1 MSFFCKNGKWLKVI
15 NYFCKKLH
23 LRCLTEFWIHLCIL
37 PSRNFI
43 YTFAEVGFARE
54 KNGRMKEWIFTKVWF
69 DFAKQT
75 IVFTKKSLYI
85 IFLNKKVKWLKFLF
99 ANKGPPYLFEKF
111 NWKFRINI
119 WVEVI
124 QSICEFVKSV
134 NQ

>member
-1 MSFFCKNGKWLKVI
+1 MAKSHQLFLQKAPFQTFDWVLNTSLHPSFQELYI
-15 NYFCKKLH
+15 YFCRGRFRK
-23 LRCLTEFWIHLCIL
+23 
-37 PSRNFI
+37 
-43 YTFAEVGFARE
+43 G

-85 IFLNKKVKWLKFLF
+85 IFLNKKVKWLKFLL